1 MTLNNTTLGQV
12 LNKIL
17 LPLQIK
23 YEISGR
29 QIVLDTAEPLEE
41 SSPIIEE
48 MIPVDISVSGK
59 ITDES
64 GSALAGVN
72 IIIKG
77 TRTGTTSDDK
87 GFYKIAVP
95 KKGNSLVYSFV
106 GYKSTE
112 KLVGDQTI
120 INVQLQ
126 PENNALDEV
135 VVVGYGQVQ
144 KRDLTGSVV
153 SIKETQ
159 ITSTPVTNVLVS

>member
-1 MTLNNTTLGQV
+1 
-12 LNKIL
+12 
-17 LPLQIK
+17 
-23 YEISGR
+23 
-29 QIVLDTAEPLEE
+29 
-41 SSPIIEE
+41 
-48 MIPVDISVSGK
+48 
-59 ITDES
+59 
-64 GSALAGVN
+64 
-72 IIIKG
+72 
-77 TRTGTTSDDK
+77 
-87 GFYKIAVP
+87 
-95 KKGNSLVYSFV
+95 LVYSFV

-159 ITSTPVTNVLVS
+159 ITSTPVTNVLETLQGKVAGMDLTRSSGESGASLNFRFVVIAL